1 MKPQTIEALIPLLGQ
16 DAEIIPCED
25 FSRKSTRTPGQSYT
39 ECTTKFASAY
49 CYHQQLLH
57 QIKRQKLKGTAIS
70 TLKQIQPFLV
80 RNKHSKLFTS
90 WAKHQAQ
97 HKQPVTKER
106 ILDVIQRFRSQPNL
120 HLFGSR
126 KLPHHLDFV
135 CAKYVGS
142 SSRPPFPNRPRSP
155 SKDRK
160 PPNKQDERN
169 RQQSQTIQP
178 SPHGR
183 TTSQQHTDN
192 QAKGRSQ
199 HQTSSARH
207 QPTNCPTLTGH
218 MPSTGGNTFRSG
230 GQQESRRRNPCRRSV
245 ILFHRKRHCFIHTFN
260 GIRKQVKKN

>member
-39 ECTTKFASAY
+39 EYTTKFASAY

-57 QIKRQKLKGTAIS
+57 QIKRNKLKGTAIS
-70 TLKQIQPFLV
+70 TFKQIQPFLV

-97 HKQPVTKER
+97 HKQPVAKER

-142 SSRPPFPNRPRSP
+142 SSRPPFPNLPRSP
-155 SKDRK
+155 SRDRK

-169 RQQSQTIQP
+169 QHQSQTIQP

-183 TTSQQHTDN
+183 TPSQQHTDN
-192 QAKGRSQ
+192 QARGRSPNP
-199 HQTSSARH
+199 TSSARH
-207 QPTNCPTLTGH
+207 QPTNRPPSAGH
-218 MPSTGGNTFRSG
+218 KPVTGGHISRPGSR
-230 GQQESRRRNPCRRSV
+230 QESRSRNSSRGSV
-245 ILFHRKRHCFIHTFN
+245 FLFHRTRHCTRYTLN
-260 GIRKQVKKN
+260 GKRKQVSKN